1 MTDKKII
8 IDGVNVAGCYYLKYD
23 KIGCDIDEC
32 YCVGNDCYYKQLR
45 RKEQECEEL
54 KERLKCMCFDSKS
67 NNNRCISYNRI
78 AEDYERDLQRLT
90 KITQECEELK
100 KYKDAVNKL
109 AGLQIILTNK
119 DKMPELYKNA
129 KDLKIDR
136 YKQALEKIEIIAKRG
151 LTPIC
156 YKSNCNSC
164 QCYEGDDSKISLETL
179 INNYFTEDGFNDDNG
194 DFYEELEGLVENER
208 TRCNKAKP
216 LSDEILSII
225 NKLK

>member
-54 KERLKCMCFDSKS
+54 KERLKCKCFDSKS

-100 KYKDAVNKL
+100 KYKDAVNKF
-109 AGLQIILTNK
+109 
-119 DKMPELYKNA
+119 
-129 KDLKIDR
+129 
-136 YKQALEKIEIIAKRG
+136 
-151 LTPIC
+151 
-156 YKSNCNSC
+156 
-164 QCYEGDDSKISLETL
+164 IS
-179 INNYFTEDGFNDDNG
+179 
-194 DFYEELEGLVENER
+194 
-208 TRCNKAKP
+208 
-216 LSDEILSII
+216 
-225 NKLK
+225 